1 VNDYYFYQLRRTISQ
16 KCHISEVIIRLT
28 QDHFVFF
35 SNIAVQFELK
45 QFTNLL
51 IQQKMIKQIFAVL
64 IFAAILSSCGNT
76 GKTSEEAVN
85 VEFASLIE
93 NADSF
98 DGKNV
103 ILTGKVV
110 HVCEHSGKKM
120 FIVGENPD
128 IRLQIAADEET
139 PKFEMALLGTE
150 ITVEGLLT
158 KMVTPAKPEGEH
170 NEGEMKE
177 GEHAEGE
184 AAEGCEETH
193 VEGEAKPCCDSTKV
207 DEAKTEEV
215 KAEGCETEVAVAAQ
229 PALANFKLIYKSHI
243 VK

>member
-1 VNDYYFYQLRRTISQ
+1 
-16 KCHISEVIIRLT
+16 
-28 QDHFVFF
+28 
-35 SNIAVQFELK
+35 
-45 QFTNLL
+45 
-51 IQQKMIKQIFAVL
+51 MIKQIFAVL

-93 NADSF
+93 NPDSF

-128 IRLQIAADEET
+128 IRLQIEAGEET
-139 PKFEMALLGTE
+139 PKFEMALLGSE
-150 ITVEGLLT
+150 ISVEGLLT
-158 KMVTPAKPEGEH
+158 KMVAPAKPEGEH
-170 NEGEMKE
+170 KEGEMNE
-177 GEHAEGE
+177 TAHAEGE
-184 AAEGCEETH
+184 VAEGAEETH
-193 VEGEAKPCCDSTKV
+193 VEGEAEPCCDSTKV
-207 DEAKTEEV
+207 EEA

-229 PALANFKLIYKSHI
+229 PVLANFKLAYKSHI